1 MKYYVVYG
9 KPFAIITALNMQSIT
24 QFSFSIVS
32 VIALKLFIAMS
43 LWDDK
48 DFQILYKHH
57 LHRRLENLADEI
69 TLNRENSKKLKH
81 SLCFILTTKD
91 L

>member
-43 LWDDK
+43 L
-48 DFQILYKHH
+48 
-57 LHRRLENLADEI
+57 
-69 TLNRENSKKLKH
+69 
-81 SLCFILTTKD
+81 
-91 L
+91 